1 MSNLERITT
10 LVREM
15 PEQQLPEVI
24 DFLMFLKYKNDLSLT
39 SDLLQAGM
47 SSTDFWNTPDDEVWD
62 YV

>member
-39 SDLLQAGM
+39 SDLFHASM